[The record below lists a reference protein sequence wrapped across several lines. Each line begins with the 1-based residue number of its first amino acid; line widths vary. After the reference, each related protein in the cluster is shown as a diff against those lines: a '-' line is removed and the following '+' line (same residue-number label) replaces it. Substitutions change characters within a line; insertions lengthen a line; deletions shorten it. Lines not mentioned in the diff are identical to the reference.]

1 MEKTE
6 IAMQR
11 KDKLSIEST
20 RENISPKKRNRTNYL
35 YIVPAFL
42 LMGVFVYYTIADTIY
57 TSFFDWNGI
66 SPDKTFIGLTNYF
79 NIFKDPIFYI
89 SLKNTV
95 IFLFLT
101 IFIQMFLGLLI
112 AVLLNANVK
121 FKGVYKVIF
130 FLPTV
135 LSAAVISQVFRQIYN
150 ASNGELNNFLSS
162 IGLDSL
168 AKSWLADP
176 DISLFAITSIN
187 IWEFTGFSMI
197 MYFAALTVIDKSLFE
212 AARLDGANFL
222 QIMRFIIFPQL
233 RFTHYSLIILGVIG
247 SLKTFDIIYLTT
259 GGGPGRST
267 EFISTYI
274 FKKAILEFNAGYS
287 SALSV
292 ILLII
297 ALVVTVI
304 QLRIYR
310 N

>member
-6 IAMQR
+6 ITVQR
-11 KDKLSIEST
+11 KDQLYIEST
-20 RENISPKKRNRTNYL
+20 KKRISAKKRNRTNYL
-35 YIVPAFL
+35 YILPAFL
-42 LMGVFVYYTIADTIY
+42 LMGVFVYYTIGDTIY

-66 SPDKTFIGLTNYF
+66 SPYKTFIGLTNYL

-150 ASNGELNNFLSS
+150 ASNGELNNFLTS
-162 IGLDSL
+162 IGLENL

-176 DISLFAITSIN
+176 DIALYSIASIN

-222 QIMRFIIFPQL
+222 QIMRSIIFPQL

-247 SLKTFDIIYLTT
+247 ALKTFDIIYLTT

-292 ILLII
+292 ILLLI

-310 N
+310 K